1 MGPIDPFAKIGQFF
15 PSAPR
20 PTRRPDLKSR
30 ALFTLLALV
39 IYLLMATTLIYP
51 LTQAVGPGLPP
62 LIAVVFASARGT
74 LAQLGIGPI
83 VTAGLIMQILV
94 GAKLLNIDLSDPEGR
109 RKFTT
114 AQRGL
119 AVVIAAVEALGFSL
133 SYTQFNIYLRIAIF
147 LQLLM
152 GAFILII
159 LDETIQKGWGIGSGV
174 SLFILAGVA
183 RTIFWDIFSPLAA
196 QEAGG
201 QVYGFVPY
209 VIDSLMKG
217 TFSFNALWLR
227 VATTP
232 AGTTF
237 LPSLTGLIGVIIITL
252 LLVYLQSMRI
262 YIPITLPRYGGIKSR
277 VPLQFLYVANIPVL
291 LVGILF
297 SNIILFNRLAS
308 AYSVPYLS
316 SFLRTLAFYMSPPRH
331 GYELLINPA
340 RVLIYAGL
348 LFALGILFG
357 FMWIEVSGLSPSGQ
371 AEQLIKSGLEIPG
384 VRRNPKILES
394 LLAKYIY
401 PLTLISSI
409 IVCAISLFADLL
421 GTYGGGIGILLAVG
435 IIQQYYTMIAY
446 EQALEM
452 YPLLKRF
459 IGEE

>member
-1 MGPIDPFAKIGQFF
+1 
-15 PSAPR
+15 
-20 PTRRPDLKSR
+20 
-30 ALFTLLALV
+30 
-39 IYLLMATTLIYP
+39 
-51 LTQAVGPGLPP
+51 
-62 LIAVVFASARGT
+62 
-74 LAQLGIGPI
+74 
-83 VTAGLIMQILV
+83 
-94 GAKLLNIDLSDPEGR
+94 
-109 RKFTT
+109 
-114 AQRGL
+114 
-119 AVVIAAVEALGFSL
+119 
-133 SYTQFNIYLRIAIF
+133 
-147 LQLLM
+147 
-152 GAFILII
+152 
-159 LDETIQKGWGIGSGV
+159 
-174 SLFILAGVA
+174 
-183 RTIFWDIFSPLAA
+183 
-196 QEAGG
+196 
-201 QVYGFVPY
+201 
-209 VIDSLMKG
+209 
-217 TFSFNALWLR
+217 
-227 VATTP
+227 
-232 AGTTF
+232 
-237 LPSLTGLIGVIIITL
+237 LTGLIGVIIITL